1 MYEKFRNCWNPC
13 RQAAKNGHT
22 SQLQQQGEQQQTH
35 KVGKKTGGDRSMI
48 VQVDRTVDRT
58 VDQSNSSSVSQ
69 LGLGLQKLPTN
80 DRMFPRAGHQ
90 ERGEGPRRGGEGR
103 ARVRRIVAGRQKEG
117 NH

>member
-1 MYEKFRNCWNPC
+1 MLESLPTT
-13 RQAAKNGHT
+13 AKNGHT
-22 SQLQQQGEQQQTH
+22 SQLQQQQQRQQQGEQQQTH

-80 DRMFPRAGHQ
+80 DRMFPRDT
-90 ERGEGPRRGGEGR
+90 EREEGQGR
-103 ARVRRIVAGRQKEG
+103 VEREYDAS
-117 NH
+117 